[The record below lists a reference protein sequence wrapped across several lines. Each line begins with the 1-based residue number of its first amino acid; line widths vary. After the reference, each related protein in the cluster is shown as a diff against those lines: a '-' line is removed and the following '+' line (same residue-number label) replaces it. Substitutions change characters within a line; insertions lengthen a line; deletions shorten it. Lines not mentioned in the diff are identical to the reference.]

1 MTGTDNLI
9 HIDRDYIAGISR
21 SFGAQLHRHPMLEIY
36 ASSDGRS
43 HLALEEGS
51 IKGKIIAVGAGTV
64 HAISDRNKYGI
75 AIFLDPLSEYGYSLS
90 LKILKGKPYSVINCD
105 ADFSGEDEDIREGKV
120 KLIADRIL
128 ALLEVKNEARPFSPA
143 VIEAIDILGSG
154 KCSFDMDDLAGEV
167 FLSKSRL
174 AHLFSGETGITLKEY
189 IQLKRLESACRM
201 MLNGSNITEAAMDT
215 GFSGSSHIATSSM
228 KLTGMQLRKLLSL

>member
-1 MTGTDNLI
+1 MAGTDNLI
-9 HIDRDYIAGISR
+9 HIDRNYIAGISS
-21 SFGAQLHRHPMLEIY
+21 SFGAHLHRHPMLEIY
-36 ASSDGRS
+36 ASFDGRS
-43 HLALEEGS
+43 HLALEDGSVEGTV
-51 IKGKIIAVGAGTV
+51 IAVGAGTV
-64 HAISDRNKYGI
+64 HAISDRDKYGI
-75 AIFLDPLSEYGYSLS
+75 AVFLDPLSEYGYSLAS
-90 LKILKGKPYSVINCD
+90 EILGSKPYSIINCD
-105 ADFSGEDEDIREGKV
+105 ADFSEESEDMREDKV

-128 ALLEVKNEARPFSPA
+128 ASLEVENAVRPFSLA
-143 VIEAIDILGSG
+143 VIKAIDILGNG
-154 KCSFDMDDLAGEV
+154 ECSFDMDDLAGEV